1 MKLSACIIAKNESA
15 LLERCLKS
23 LEGVDEIIVCDTGS
37 TDNTVKIAEKYTK
50 KVYTD
55 YQWADNF
62 AEARNYALSK
72 VDNDEY
78 TPEDKHYIL
87 SIDADEI
94 LQTPISEIKKQ
105 LENIG
110 GYNALS
116 VVLRWDKAH
125 SHKVPRIFKVG
136 LTWQGKIHEY
146 VTCNAKPSDIVFKYD
161 KSPAHELDPDRNLRI
176 LLSDTDNP
184 RSQFYL
190 ANEYY
195 DRGQIDKAL
204 EWYLEYLKHG
214 TWRYEIADANL
225 RVARCLW
232 SLQRGDEARDYC
244 LQAILGNPNFKEALL
259 LMAEMSW
266 EKEAAAW
273 RRYAETATN
282 EDVIFIR

>member
-1 MKLSACIIAKNESA
+1 
-15 LLERCLKS
+15 
-23 LEGVDEIIVCDTGS
+23 
-37 TDNTVKIAEKYTK
+37 
-50 KVYTD
+50 
-55 YQWADNF
+55 
-62 AEARNYALSK
+62 
-72 VDNDEY
+72 
-78 TPEDKHYIL
+78 
-87 SIDADEI
+87 
-94 LQTPISEIKKQ
+94 
-105 LENIG
+105 
-110 GYNALS
+110 
-116 VVLRWDKAH
+116 
-125 SHKVPRIFKVG
+125 
-136 LTWQGKIHEY
+136 
-146 VTCNAKPSDIVFKYD
+146 VFKYD